1 MAVLDLTT
9 ELLTQIRDGLHATR
23 AELAETRAELQA
35 ELRDTRSELSKRIE
49 RLDMR
54 LEQTRTDLLD
64 TIVDTRI
71 ELGDRIDRVQDE
83 VGRLVGHVVTLA
95 DRVLRL
101 ESGGGR
107 TPAT

>member
-1 MAVLDLTT
+1 MTVLDLTT
-9 ELLTQIRDGLHATR
+9 ELLTQIRDGMQ
-23 AELAETRAELQA
+23 ELRS
-35 ELRDTRSELSKRIE
+35 ELRDTRADLSARIDQTQV
-49 RLDMR
+49 RLDQTNAR

-64 TIVDTRI
+64 TIVDARI
-71 ELGDRIDRVQDE
+71 ELGERIDRVQDE

-95 DRVLRL
+95 DRVLRI